1 MSLLL
6 IFFETHFFFWFI
18 FILFL
23 SELIVFLSNAL
34 HQFFI
39 FSFALVRVSVLD
51 IRTPILSIVNALSGH
66 YSWELQLVFDFKHS
80 FNVAAIVGNI
90 KHRLL
95 DHSLLT
101 AVMKQSSLLALFSSH
116 LKVNIRSNLLKGL
129 WGKGGS
135 PLGTCILI
143 HSVTWSGWT
152 SSAHTGVP
160 LSSAPSRAA
169 RTPWWLCCTPSPG
182 STPSFLCC
190 PRPWLTSCAALRPSW
205 WDCSPALCRN
215 WRSCLLRR

>member
-1 MSLLL
+1 MLC
-6 IFFETHFFFWFI
+6 INFY
-18 FILFL
+18 
-23 SELIVFLSNAL
+23 
-34 HQFFI
+34 FFI
-39 FSFALVRVSVLD
+39 CSCLCIGAWRKNTNSVHCWC
-51 IRTPILSIVNALSGH
+51 LSGH
-66 YSWELQLVFDFKHS
+66 YSWELQSVFDFKPS
-80 FNVAAIVGNI
+80 FKVAAIVGNI

-135 PLGTCILI
+135 PLGTCILT

-152 SSAHTGVP
+152 SCAHTGVP

-190 PRPWLTSCAALRPSW
+190 PRPWSTSCAALRPSW

-215 WRSCLLRR
+215 WRSCLWRR